1 MNLVNDPAQTTPE
14 EKQTMIQ
21 TIVNKHVTKHRNDIV
36 AIGVYGSVANG
47 NAGPYSDIEM
57 HIVTKDGVLLES
69 HEFIYPPYKIEIGS
83 IERSKIIEKAKR
95 YECTWP
101 IWAGSFIN
109 VLRVYD
115 PEGFFETL
123 KIYPY
128 SHNEEE
134 KRGVMREFM
143 IWEPYECMGKIR
155 NAYAKG
161 HLTYIPQGAHQLL
174 RKASLLVG
182 LQNNSFYST
191 QSKMFEEAMQLPSK
205 PPGFNEL
212 ALLVLS
218 GELTDSEVVYK
229 HCEDLWQGLNTW
241 FDELGIQYKVT
252 SLPF

>member
-1 MNLVNDPAQTTPE
+1 MNQVNDPAQTTTE
-14 EKQTMIQ
+14 EKHTMIQ
-21 TIVNKHVTKHRNDIV
+21 TVVDKQLNMYGRDIV
-36 AIGVYGSVANG
+36 AIGVYGSVGIG

-57 HIVTKDGVLLES
+57 HIVTKDGVQLES
-69 HEFIYPPYKIEIGS
+69 YEFIYPPYKLEIGS
-83 IERSKIIEKAKR
+83 IERSKILAKAKR

-109 VLRVYD
+109 VHPVYD

-123 KIYPY
+123 KAYPY
-128 SHNEEE
+128 SHTEEE
-134 KRGVMREFM
+134 KMGVMREFM

-155 NAYAKG
+155 NAYTKG

-174 RKASLLVG
+174 RKASLLIG
-182 LQNNSFYST
+182 LQNNRFYST

-205 PPGFNEL
+205 PAGFNEL

-218 GELTDSEVVYK
+218 GDLTDSELVYK
-229 HCEDLWQGLNTW
+229 HCEELWKGLNNW
-241 FDELGIQYKVT
+241 FDELGIQYKIA